1 MYKVEKSN
9 KKAHKKAHKKGFKQV
24 HYNLG
29 SADIQ
34 YVNKIKRAKK
44 AGSTTPSMYSKFD
57 SG

>member
-34 YVNKIKRAKK
+34 Y
-44 AGSTTPSMYSKFD
+44 MYKV
-57 SG
+57 GK